1 MIVQRKKRTEK
12 IEQILL
18 EQHKQRKLQE
28 DAFRMEMLNKDKR
41 KPKKT
46 LASLNKAIAG
56 MKDSL
61 NSSGVKTIQQ
71 FKRYNVMVANKEY
84 FLERGENKQSIFAYR
99 KSDKTNDVQQRLK
112 MLSLLK
118 QSMAE
123 ESEIAMAEEQ
133 LLDDPE
139 ADKDMEMTYN
149 TQRTTYQYFDIK
161 QRVLHK
167 METIPEKKYEG
178 YSSDDSDDMIEVEE
192 EPEKKPKPVAK
203 NVKPNKPK

>member
-71 FKRYNVMVANKEY
+71 FKRYNVMVVNKEY

-203 NVKPNKPK
+203 NAKPNKPK